1 VKIKCIAVW
10 DTVGSLGLPVQPAL
24 QRLGFPTTLHKYRF
38 FDTGISELVENAF
51 QALALDET
59 RSAFQ
64 ATIWEK
70 EDDNK
75 VTVCYYGHG
84 LHS

>member
-1 VKIKCIAVW
+1 VNIKCIAVW
-10 DTVGSLGLPVQPAL
+10 DTVGSLGLPVQPFL

-38 FDTGISELVENAF
+38 FDTGINKRVENAF

-64 ATIWEK
+64 ATIWER

-75 VTVCYYGHG
+75 VTVCAQGWFRG
-84 LHS
+84 